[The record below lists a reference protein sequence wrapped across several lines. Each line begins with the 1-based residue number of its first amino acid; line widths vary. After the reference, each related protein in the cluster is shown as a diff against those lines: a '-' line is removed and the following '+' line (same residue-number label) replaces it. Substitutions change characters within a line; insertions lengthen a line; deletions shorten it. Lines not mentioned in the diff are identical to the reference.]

1 MCAQTIVVWV
11 VDMAKSKGAA
21 TQARQEM
28 YNLFCSQ
35 ENMTANF
42 VTTAKGGPT
51 AAGITTI
58 NLKKLRACY
67 AAIVESE
74 EYIES
79 MSTAMINASCF
90 LLQELR
96 ASRRSIS
103 FPDWAKQPVNIK
115 LVLASMLLRFALDV

>member
-1 MCAQTIVVWV
+1 
-11 VDMAKSKGAA
+11 MAKSKGAA

-42 VTTAKGGPT
+42 VTTAKEGDPP
-51 AAGITTI
+51 AVGIAQI

-67 AAIVESE
+67 AAIAESG

-103 FPDWAKQPVNIK
+103 FPDWAKQPVTIN